1 MLPAPVAPHP
11 VDVGVGGA
19 APGQFEG
26 SCGHHARSHDASSA
40 GKGLAKPLGTW
51 LGRNR
56 GLPLLW
62 VPTSRAGCQCPGVGE
77 SPGDGGDSFGTGLAP
92 RGRGAAQGLSPAE
105 VAASPGDV
113 ERTPGMWGGHR
124 GCGEGTG
131 HGWGDPTG
139 AVPGG
144 AELRYPGKSPLR
156 RHRPRHRYRHRP
168 VPTAPPCPHL
178 CGSIVAGSVGR
189 SCRCL
194 MPWWPPCA
202 PGAARLGFRPPLRF
216 RFPGGGGTERN
227 GTGRRGEERRE
238 EERGGAGQHLAP
250 AGVRGWGHRER
261 GATGHGHRERPG
273 EEEPGAAGT
282 GSTGHGGPGTTWV
295 WGSREHPWVR
305 GAREHRELGAP
316 GTGDPGGL
324 GHGGVR
330 HWGNTPCVSRW
341 GAGPSPGRGE
351 LLRGREGTPRSR
363 G

>member
-1 MLPAPVAPHP
+1 
-11 VDVGVGGA
+11 
-19 APGQFEG
+19 
-26 SCGHHARSHDASSA
+26 
-40 GKGLAKPLGTW
+40 
-51 LGRNR
+51 
-56 GLPLLW
+56 
-62 VPTSRAGCQCPGVGE
+62 
-77 SPGDGGDSFGTGLAP
+77 
-92 RGRGAAQGLSPAE
+92 
-105 VAASPGDV
+105 
-113 ERTPGMWGGHR
+113 MWGGHR

-156 RHRPRHRYRHRP
+156 RHRPRHRYRLRP

-250 AGVRGWGHRER
+250 AGLRGWGHRER

-273 EEEPGAAGT
+273 EEEPGAAVT

-305 GAREHRELGAP
+305 GAREHRAP
-316 GTGDPGGL
+316 GTQGDLGMGESGTGEIPPGCQ
-324 GHGGVR
+324 GGEPAPARV
-330 HWGNTPCVSRW
+330 GGSCP
-341 GAGPSPGRGE
+341 GAGRVHPEAGGEAEQPPLGARGFGVCSAACWRSSPAAAPT
-351 LLRGREGTPRSR
+351 LSSPWLRACLDLGTPAGLCSHLCWRLSS
-363 G
+363 GQSFAAFPG